1 MCIADDP
8 DRITATLY
16 PAGQQRVICQNGS
29 DSHHN
34 AAESV
39 PLPLN
44 MIPGN
49 FPGDPF
55 GSACVCGDF
64 SVHRHGVF
72 HGNEGAFCGDI
83 VEEHL
88 VQRIAFL
95 LQNIFGHI
103 YAVCAQ
109 DCNSFSGYQRIR
121 VSGTHDHPVNARVQ
135 NRIHAGRLL
144 SVMAARLQCHIQGRS
159 LRIFGAGCQRIALR
173 MSLTVSLV
181 PALSDDPALFYDHGT
196 HHRVGRRPS
205 ATLFCKLQSQTHIL
219 FVVHRVASKR
229 KSPEQKRSGQAE
241 KTQGTLV
248 QKRKLQNANASQ
260 SSLHKHRT
268 VQALRLVSSFIQTV
282 LSASEFHRIM
292 PYGSWAVPPVG
303 NHTLP

>member
-1 MCIADDP
+1 MCITDDP
-8 DRITATLY
+8 DGITATLY

-39 PLPLN
+39 SLPLN
-44 MIPGN
+44 MSPGN

-64 SVHRHGVF
+64 SVHCHGVF

-144 SVMAARLQCHIQGRS
+144 SVMAARLQCHIHGRS

-173 MSLTVSLV
+173 MSLTVFLV

-196 HHRVGRRPS
+196 HHRVGRCPP
-205 ATLFCKLQSQTHIL
+205 AALFCKLQSQTHIV

-241 KTQGTLV
+241 KHKGSLC
-248 QKRKLQNANASQ
+248 KKE
-260 SSLHKHRT
+260 SSRM
-268 VQALRLVSSFIQTV
+268 QTHPRATST
-282 LSASEFHRIM
+282 SAG
-292 PYGSWAVPPVG
+292 PYGFC
-303 NHTLP
+303 T